1 MSIVPMSKVTLC
13 GLSSEMHDVVG
24 ALQDLGCVHVIPLAP
39 PAEESEGETGR
50 GYAREVYDA
59 LTYLLRTPQIMRS
72 LRSDPDFDIHEV
84 ARRALHNK
92 QRRRELE
99 DRREFLQGRI
109 ANLRRWGHFTF
120 PDPAALAGYRL
131 WFYEVP
137 HRQRHKLDAVE
148 LPWAEVGRSQRTHF
162 VVVVS
167 RTEPPAGAMPV
178 PRTHIGPKGLSALER
193 ELEDTEIAL
202 EDLDLERISLTR
214 YIHLIRQNLARAD
227 DQAALDEALETVLRD
242 DGVFAVQ
249 GWAPEP
255 RLDEVARFA
264 DARGMA
270 LVTEPAGPDETPPT
284 LLHNTM
290 PAEAGEDLTRFYQ
303 MPSPRDWDPSG
314 VLVGSFALFFAMILS
329 DAAYGALV
337 LLGSGLFWRRM
348 GRSDTGR
355 RMRALIAVL
364 GGSAVLYG
372 VAAGSYFGISPPEGS
387 LMARLDLIEVRDY
400 WDMMA
405 LSIAVGVLHIV
416 LGNAA
421 AVSRQWPAPHAFA
434 GLGWILVAV
443 GGMVAWRAHLAQ
455 ATLVFDAAL
464 GALGLGLVAVLLF
477 RSERPIRRP
486 LDVLL
491 RLAEGLL
498 GVTQVTQIFGDV
510 LSYLRLFALGLA
522 SASLAIT
529 FNDLAGQ
536 VIDNVAGVGLFL
548 GILVAL
554 IGHALNFALALL
566 GGVVHGLRLNFIEF
580 YNWGL
585 TDEGYPYRPLA
596 RKELR
601 V

>member
-1 MSIVPMSKVTLC
+1 
-13 GLSSEMHDVVG
+13 
-24 ALQDLGCVHVIPLAP
+24 
-39 PAEESEGETGR
+39 
-50 GYAREVYDA
+50 
-59 LTYLLRTPQIMRS
+59 
-72 LRSDPDFDIHEV
+72 
-84 ARRALHNK
+84 
-92 QRRRELE
+92 
-99 DRREFLQGRI
+99 
-109 ANLRRWGHFTF
+109 
-120 PDPAALAGYRL
+120 
-131 WFYEVP
+131 
-137 HRQRHKLDAVE
+137 
-148 LPWAEVGRSQRTHF
+148 
-162 VVVVS
+162 
-167 RTEPPAGAMPV
+167 
-178 PRTHIGPKGLSALER
+178 
-193 ELEDTEIAL
+193 
-202 EDLDLERISLTR
+202 
-214 YIHLIRQNLARAD
+214 
-227 DQAALDEALETVLRD
+227 
-242 DGVFAVQ
+242 
-249 GWAPEP
+249 
-255 RLDEVARFA
+255 
-264 DARGMA
+264 
-270 LVTEPAGPDETPPT
+270 
-284 LLHNTM
+284 
-290 PAEAGEDLTRFYQ
+290 
-303 MPSPRDWDPSG
+303 
-314 VLVGSFALFFAMILS
+314 
-329 DAAYGALV
+329 
-337 LLGSGLFWRRM
+337 
-348 GRSDTGR
+348 
-355 RMRALIAVL
+355 
-364 GGSAVLYG
+364 
-372 VAAGSYFGISPPEGS
+372 
-387 LMARLDLIEVRDY
+387 MARVDLIEVRDY